1 MASRKLRILVVGSVN
16 MDLVLQA
23 ERAPAAG
30 ETLFGE
36 QYSTVPGGKGANQAI
51 AAARLGAHVT
61 FVGRVGDD
69 ANGARLR
76 EALAAEGIET
86 ELLKTDPDSQ
96 SGLAVIVVEASGE
109 NRIIVF
115 SGANMRIT
123 EQDAALAFE
132 RDYDAVL
139 MNLEIPGSLIVGV
152 CRMARE
158 REIPVMLDAG
168 PAQPFD
174 LARTPGLEILSPNE
188 SEAQAL
194 TGRSCA
200 TPDEAREA
208 AAALADLSGARH
220 VVVKLGAQGALYHTD
235 GQADWVP
242 PFEVNAVDTTA
253 AGDAFTAALTL
264 RYLQDGDIAAAVRY
278 ANAAGALACTRLGA
292 QPSLPAADAVA
303 RFINGRG

>member
-1 MASRKLRILVVGSVN
+1 MAGRQPRILVVGSVN

-23 ERAPAAG
+23 ERAPDAG
-30 ETLFGE
+30 ETLFGS
-36 QYSTVPGGKGANQAI
+36 QYSTVPGGKGANQAV
-51 AAARLGAHVT
+51 ACARLGAEVS

-76 EALAAEGIET
+76 QALAAEGIET
-86 ELLKTDPDSQ
+86 DLLRTDPDSQ
-96 SGLAVIVVEASGE
+96 SGLAAIVVEENGE

-123 EQDAALAFE
+123 EEDAAPAFE
-132 RDYDAVL
+132 RDHDAVL
-139 MNLEIPGSLIVGV
+139 MNLEIPDPLVVAG
-152 CRMARE
+152 CRMARQ
-158 REIPVMLDAG
+158 RQIPVVLDAG
-168 PAQPFD
+168 PAQTFD
-174 LARTPGLEILSPNE
+174 LARTPGIEILSPNE

-200 TPDEAREA
+200 TPDEARET
-208 AAALADLSGARH
+208 AAALAELSGARH
-220 VVVKLGAQGALYHTD
+220 VVLKLGAQGALCHTD
-235 GQADWVP
+235 GQAEHIP
-242 PFEVNAVDTTA
+242 PFGVDAVDTTA

-292 QPSLPAADAVA
+292 QPSLPTAEQVQQ
-303 RFINGRG
+303 FLGP